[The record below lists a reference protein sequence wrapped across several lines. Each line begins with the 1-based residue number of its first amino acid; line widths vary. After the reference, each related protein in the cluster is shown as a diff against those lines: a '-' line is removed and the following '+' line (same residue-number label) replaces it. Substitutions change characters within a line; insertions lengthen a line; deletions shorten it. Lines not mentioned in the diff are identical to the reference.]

1 MTPTDIS
8 QFDARLRADTET
20 LALARELA
28 AEFETQGLADGEGQY
43 TTGVDLLLGMAA
55 MALYTYAKDRLT
67 HKRKME
73 DMAVV
78 EWQTRLIADLTDKGL
93 PPEKA
98 VTTVKGLY
106 NVVSKRPDKELP
118 LQKIVAM
125 IEQSHHLDGK

>member
-1 MTPTDIS
+1 MDIT
-8 QFDARLRADTET
+8 QFDAHLRGDPDT

-28 AEFETQGLADGEGQY
+28 TEYQELGLADGQGQY
-43 TTGVDLLLGMAA
+43 TTGVDLLVGMAA
-55 MALYTYAKDRLT
+55 MALYTYAKDRLA

-78 EWQTRLIADLTDKGL
+78 EWQTRLIGELTDKGL

-98 VTTVKGLY
+98 ATTVKGLY
-106 NVVSKRPDKELP
+106 NVVSKHQGKDLP
-118 LQKIVAM
+118 LQKIMGM